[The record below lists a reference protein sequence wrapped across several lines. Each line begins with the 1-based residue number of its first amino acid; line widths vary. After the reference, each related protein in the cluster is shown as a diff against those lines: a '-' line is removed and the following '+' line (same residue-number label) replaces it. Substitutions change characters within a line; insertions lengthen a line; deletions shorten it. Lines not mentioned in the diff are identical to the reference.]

1 MIALTR
7 LNNKRFVL
15 NAEMIRYIES
25 TPDTMITL
33 TGGDKVMV
41 RESLED
47 VVARAIDYARQIRV
61 FPE

>member
-1 MIALTR
+1 MISLTR

-33 TGGDKVMV
+33 TGGDKIMV

-61 FPE
+61 FPV